1 MLITIATLDAVTNA
15 IKQGDQNRL
24 NKISDF
30 DFGSS
35 VEFAAWAFSE
45 SESPIVHGLVTKFP
59 TVAEASRLFQG
70 GKPEPIGA
78 FERSPNGLWS
88 IRSREALD
96 ETSWELF
103 LGRFT
108 AALKREGFDRYNHA
122 LAEVLYEMTDN
133 LIQHSTLGSQN
144 GINGVVGYH
153 IKDRHMTFVVA
164 DVGLGALHT
173 LRCNPRHSAIV
184 NGREALDKIAKEGAS
199 RRTGQGDGQGYK
211 SLFLQLAAINGLVRL
226 RSDDGWWA
234 VQGDLACH
242 TPNSGSIHNFGG
254 FSVQVQCKI

>member
-1 MLITIATLDAVTNA
+1 MIENQSEQRPFSYGNLQKTQQMLITIATLDAVTNA

-78 FERSPNGLWS
+78 FERSPNGLWP

-133 LIQHSTLGSQN
+133 LIQSTQ
-144 GINGVVGYH
+144 H
-153 IKDRHMTFVVA
+153 A
-164 DVGLGALHT
+164 GLSERYKWRCRVSHQGQAHD
-173 LRCNPRHSAIV
+173 LRCCGCWPWGTPH
-184 NGREALDKIAKEGAS
+184 AS
-199 RRTGQGDGQGYK
+199 MQPSPLCHRQW
-211 SLFLQLAAINGLVRL
+211 S
-226 RSDDGWWA
+226 RS
-234 VQGDLACH
+234 
-242 TPNSGSIHNFGG
+242 P
-254 FSVQVQCKI
+254 